1 MDKILVHGG
10 RRLSGSIKV
19 SGSKNSSLP
28 ILAATLLTREPC
40 IVHGV
45 PDLSDTNYMLQILA
59 HLGAQVER
67 ASGTVTVTAAK
78 IHSVAPY
85 DVVRKMRAS
94 VCVLGPLLG
103 RCKEAS
109 VALPGGCVIG
119 DRPIDLHLKGF
130 EALGSAVRVEGGDI
144 KVFAPKL
151 RGAQI
156 DMKGKFGP
164 TVLGTDNV
172 MMAAVLAEG
181 VTVIEGA
188 ACEPEVVDLA
198 NFLNKM
204 GAKIEGAGTDRIT
217 VEGVPELHG
226 AEHRVIPDRIEA
238 GTFLVAGAIAG
249 DGVTVKRV
257 EPEHVRAVTDSLAK
271 CGYAVDVAGDSISV
285 LPNGEASAL
294 EIVTEPYPGFPTD
307 MQAQMCALLST
318 NKGTSLITENVFP
331 QRYMHVAE
339 LKRMGAKVR
348 LEGATAMIEGVDSLL
363 GAPVMASDLRAS
375 AALVLAGLK
384 ADGITEVSRV
394 YHIDRGYEH
403 LDEKLQELGA
413 HIERVKAE

>member
-1 MDKILVHGG
+1 MDKILIKGG
-10 RRLSGSIKV
+10 NRLSGSIKV

-28 ILAATLLTREPC
+28 ILAATLLTRDTC
-40 IVHGV
+40 LVHGV
-45 PDLSDTNYMLQILA
+45 PDLSDTHYMLQILM

-67 ASGTVTVTAAK
+67 ASGNVSVTSEK
-78 IHSVAPY
+78 INSVAPY
-85 DVVRKMRAS
+85 DIVRKMRAS

-103 RCKEAS
+103 RCKEAT

-130 EALGSAVRVEGGDI
+130 EALGTAVRVEGGDI

-151 RGAQI
+151 RAANI
-156 DMKGKFGP
+156 DMHGTFGP

-172 MMAAVLAEG
+172 MMASVLAEG
-181 VTVIEGA
+181 TTVIEGA
-188 ACEPEVVDLA
+188 ACEPEVIDLA

-204 GAKIEGAGTDRIT
+204 GAKIEGAGTERIV
-217 VEGVPELHG
+217 VEGVRELHG

-249 DGVTVKRV
+249 NGVTVKRV
-257 EPEHVRAVTDSLAK
+257 EPEHVRAVTDALAR
-271 CGYAVDVAGDSISV
+271 CGYAVDISTNSISI
-285 LPNGEASAL
+285 LPNGDASAL
-294 EIVTEPYPGFPTD
+294 QIVTEPYPGFPTD

-318 NKGTSLITENVFP
+318 NRGTSSVTENIFP

-339 LKRMGAKVR
+339 LKRMGAKVH
-348 LEGATAMIEGVDSLL
+348 LDGATAMIDGVEHLL

-384 ADGITEVSRV
+384 ADGVTEVSRV

-403 LDEKLQELGA
+403 LDEKLRELGA
-413 HIERVKAE
+413 DIERVKSE

>member
-1 MDKILVHGG
+1 MDKILIHGG

-40 IVHGV
+40 IVRGV
-45 PDLSDTNYMLQILA
+45 PDLSDTHYMLQILM

-67 ASGTVTVTAAK
+67 ASGTVSVAAEK
-78 IHSVAPY
+78 VHSVAPY

-103 RCKEAS
+103 RCKEAT
-109 VALPGGCVIG
+109 VALPGGCIIG

-130 EALGSAVRVEGGDI
+130 EALGAAVRVESGDI
-144 KVFAPKL
+144 KVFAPGL
-151 RGAQI
+151 QGAVI
-156 DMKGKFGP
+156 DMQGGFGP

-172 MMAAVLAEG
+172 MMAAVLADG

-188 ACEPEVVDLA
+188 AQEPEVVDLA

-204 GAKIEGAGTDRIT
+204 GAKIEGAGTRRMII
-217 VEGVPELHG
+217 EGVSELHG
-226 AEHRVIPDRIEA
+226 AEHWVIPDRIEA

-249 DGVTVKRV
+249 KGVTINRV
-257 EPEHVRAVTDSLAK
+257 EPEHVRAVTDALAR
-271 CGYAVDVAGDSISV
+271 CGYAIEVEDRAISI
-285 LPNGEASAL
+285 LPNGDATAL
-294 EIVTEPYPGFPTD
+294 ELATEPYPGFPTD

-318 NKGTSLITENVFP
+318 TRGTSSVTENIFP

-339 LKRMGAKVR
+339 LKRMGAKVH
-348 LEGATAMIEGVDSLL
+348 LEGATAMIQGVDCLL

-403 LDEKLQELGA
+403 LDEKLSELGA
-413 HIERVKAE
+413 HIERVKAA

>member
-1 MDKILVHGG
+1 MDKILIHGG

-28 ILAATLLTREPC
+28 ILAATLLTRAPC
-40 IVHGV
+40 VVHGV
-45 PDLSDTNYMLQILA
+45 PDLSDTHYMLQILM

-67 ASGTVTVTAAK
+67 ASGTVSVTAEK
-78 IHSVAPY
+78 VHSVAPY

-94 VCVLGPLLG
+94 VCVLGPALG
-103 RCKEAS
+103 RCKEAT

-130 EALGSAVRVEGGDI
+130 EALGAAVRVESGDI
-144 KVFAPKL
+144 KVFAPRL
-151 RGAQI
+151 QGAVI
-156 DMKGKFGP
+156 DMQGGFGP

-172 MMAAVLAEG
+172 MMAAVLADG

-188 ACEPEVVDLA
+188 AQEPEVVDLA

-204 GAKIEGAGTDRIT
+204 GAKIEGAGTRRMII
-217 VEGVPELHG
+217 EGVSELHG
-226 AEHRVIPDRIEA
+226 AEHWVIPDRIEA

-249 DGVTVKRV
+249 KGVTIHRV
-257 EPEHVRAVTDSLAK
+257 EPEHVRAVTDALAR
-271 CGYAVDVAGDSISV
+271 CGYAIDVEDRAISI
-285 LPNGEASAL
+285 LPNGDATAL
-294 EIVTEPYPGFPTD
+294 ELATEPYPGFPTD

-318 NKGTSLITENVFP
+318 TKGTSSVTENIFP

-339 LKRMGAKVR
+339 LKRMGAMVH
-348 LEGATAMIEGVDSLL
+348 LEGATAVIDGVDRLL

-403 LDEKLQELGA
+403 LDEKLSELGA
-413 HIERVKAE
+413 HIERVKAA